1 MRDADDDPTG
11 AEAPGPQQGV
21 AWRLM
26 GVAFLALGG
35 LLVVRALPAPEA
47 ARAEP
52 PGAVAER
59 VAAWEAILPEELGGG
74 TVRLRRLHA
83 DEARQRFDAEALSRV
98 LERPGAPWRLE
109 LSGDMALSG
118 DTEPNAAG
126 GDAAG
131 GDSAGAGDGT
141 SRAGSPLSARV
152 ELEGGVLESV
162 AAGEDPLTRLLART
176 ATSGSR
182 VLFGPGEPSE
192 PVLVLGGRRLV
203 LAPVELEVPRD
214 EEPLLREGRP

>member
-26 GVAFLALGG
+26 GVAFLALAG

-52 PGAVAER
+52 PATMAER
-59 VAAWEAILPEELGGG
+59 VAAWEATLPEELGGG
-74 TVRLRRLHA
+74 VARLRRLHA

-98 LERPGAPWRLE
+98 LERSGAPWRLE
-109 LSGDMALSG
+109 LD
-118 DTEPNAAG
+118 G
-126 GDAAG
+126 GVLKGPGEGLA
-131 GDSAGAGDGT
+131 
-141 SRAGSPLSARV
+141 ARV
-152 ELEGGVLESV
+152 ELEGGVLEPV
-162 AAGEDPLTRLLART
+162 AAGEDPLTRVLART
-176 ATSGSR
+176 AFSGSR

-192 PVLVLGGRRLV
+192 PVLVLGEARIV
-203 LAPVELEVPRD
+203 LAPAEVEVPRD
-214 EEPLLREGRP
+214 EEPLLREGQP

>member
-11 AEAPGPQQGV
+11 AEAPGPQQGL

-26 GVAFLALGG
+26 GVAFLALAG
-35 LLVVRALPAPEA
+35 LLVVRALPAPEV

-52 PGAVAER
+52 PGALAER
-59 VAAWEAILPEELGGG
+59 VAAWEATLPAELGGG

-109 LSGDMALSG
+109 LPGDM
-118 DTEPNAAG
+118 EPNAAG

-131 GDSAGAGDGT
+131 GDSAGASDGT

-192 PVLVLGGRRLV
+192 PVLVLGGTRLV
-203 LAPVELEVPRD
+203 LAPVELGVPRD
-214 EEPLLREGRP
+214 EEPLLREEQP